1 MGVAWVDED
10 YIKAEDQ
17 DYASATWAIDA
28 SSDYLGGDSRL
39 YFRNRGVWNLEETS
53 DYIVNTT
60 LGLAF
65 PLLWNF
71 EAAAELV
78 LDYDSGAVDDVD
90 ELDQTYRFRLGY
102 SW

>member
-1 MGVAWVDED
+1 
-10 YIKAEDQ
+10 
-17 DYASATWAIDA
+17 
-28 SSDYLGGDSRL
+28 
-39 YFRNRGVWNLEETS
+39 
-53 DYIVNTT
+53 
-60 LGLAF
+60 
-65 PLLWNF
+65 LWNF